1 MSDDDTL
8 RQRAEDCG
16 IETRWRDVAGQQR
29 VVAPEVLRAVIAAL
43 GDTTP
48 ASHPP
53 VITTDVGTPVRLRG
67 QPGRWRLALE
77 DGSVSEGWADDAGDG
92 HVLLPRVDQDGYHR
106 LSFNGRDTVLA
117 TAPQRCWTVME
128 ATEGRRAWGLTV
140 QLYSLRRQGDGGIG
154 DFTGLR
160 TLVEDAAA
168 AGGAAVAISPVHAQF
183 TGDAARFSPY
193 APSSRSMLNVLHA
206 DAEAGLLDHHAAADL
221 AAGDLVDWPRAAPLR
236 IAALTRMFA
245 AMNDD
250 ERAAFARFRS
260 AGGEALERHARFEA
274 LHAAQF
280 AADPA
285 HWNWRDWPSPYQD
298 PAGPAVAAFAAEH
311 ADAVS
316 LHAYLQFAAD
326 RGLQAAQTAAR
337 AAGMPIGLITDIAV
351 GTDPGGSD
359 AWCRPTEMLRG
370 LTIGAPPDLFNP
382 AGQNWGVTTFSPHG
396 LIAGGFAAFLEMLR
410 AALRHAGGLRVD
422 HVMGLARLWVVP
434 QGAVSG
440 EGAYLRFPMRDMLRL
455 VRMES
460 RRHRAIVLGE
470 DLGTLPDGFREQLQ
484 SSAVAGMRVLWFER
498 DGDRFIPPWHW
509 SPDAVAMTSTHDL
522 PTVAGWWTG
531 RDIEWR
537 ERLGHPAAPSDRP
550 ARAHDRALLWRS
562 FQESGSA
569 SGEMAE
575 SGEAAA
581 DSAAAHI
588 GTAAC
593 ALALLPIED
602 ALALPE
608 QPNVPGTIDEHPN
621 WRRRMPGEVEGMLKA
636 PAVAARLQALA
647 KHR

>member
-1 MSDDDTL
+1 MNDDEAI
-8 RQRAEDCG
+8 RQQAEACG
-16 IETRWRDVAGQQR
+16 IETRWRDVTGQQR
-29 VVAPEVLRAVIAAL
+29 EVAPEVLRAVIAAL

-48 ASHPP
+48 ARHPP
-53 VITTDVGTPVRLRG
+53 VVTADVGAPIRLRG
-67 QPGRWRLALE
+67 QPGRWQLVLE
-77 DGSVSEGWADDAGDG
+77 GGSTAEGWADDAGDG
-92 HVLLPRVDQDGYHR
+92 HVLLPPIHEDGYHR
-106 LSFNGRDTVLA
+106 LSFDGRDIVLA
-117 TAPQRCWTVME
+117 VAPQRCWTVLD
-128 ATEGRRAWGLTV
+128 ATDGRRAWGLTV
-140 QLYSLRRQGDGGIG
+140 QLYSLRRAGDGGIG

-160 TLVEDAAA
+160 KLVEAAA
-168 AGGAAVAISPVHAQF
+168 AVGGAAVAISPVHAQF
-183 TGDAARFSPY
+183 TGDVARFSPY
-193 APSSRSMLNVLHA
+193 APSSRGMLNVLHA
-206 DAEAGLLDHHAAADL
+206 DAERGLLDHDDAAGL

-236 IAALTRMFA
+236 IAALSRMFA
-245 AMNDD
+245 AMDDD
-250 ERAAFARFRS
+250 ERAAFARFRA
-260 AGGEALERHARFEA
+260 AGGEPLERHARFEA
-274 LHAAQF
+274 LHVAQF

-285 HWNWRDWPSPYQD
+285 RWNWRDWPAAYHD
-298 PAGPAVAAFAAEH
+298 PAGPAVAAFAAAH

-326 RGLQAAQTAAR
+326 RGLQAAHAAAR

-396 LIAGGFAAFLEMLR
+396 LVAGGFAAFLEMLR
-410 AALRHAGGLRVD
+410 AALRHAGGLRID

-434 QGAVSG
+434 QGAGSG
-440 EGAYLRFPMRDMLRL
+440 DGAYLRFPMHDMLRL

-498 DGDRFIPPWHW
+498 DGDRFIAPWHW
-509 SPDAVAMTSTHDL
+509 SADAVAMTSTHDL
-522 PTVAGWWTG
+522 PTVAGWWTS

-537 ERLGHPAAPSDRP
+537 ERLGHAADPADRTT
-550 ARAHDRALLWRS
+550 RVRDRALLWQA
-562 FQESGSA
+562 FQDSGSV
-569 SGEMAE
+569 SGALSE

-581 DSAAAHI
+581 DAAAAHV

-593 ALALLPIED
+593 SLALLPIED

-621 WRRRMPGEVEGMLKA
+621 WRRRLPGQVDGMLKA
-636 PAVAARLQALA
+636 PAVAARLQTLS